1 MEAGVATSSR
11 LIASLISLSSFANED
26 VPFVSSIGTAQ
37 RELASYNS
45 PGLGNGQI
53 TRFFLKMIKWISNPK
68 SIIDSRIISFL
79 LCIGTLV
86 KFKLS
91 KSLTLD
97 NGTDLSGSHFQTARA
112 ITVDGCIG
120 LMQTMAAY

>member
-1 MEAGVATSSR
+1 MKS
-11 LIASLISLSSFANED
+11 
-26 VPFVSSIGTAQ
+26 
-37 RELASYNS
+37 
-45 PGLGNGQI
+45 
-53 TRFFLKMIKWISNPK
+53 ISNPK
-68 SIIDSRIISFL
+68 SIMDSRIISFL
-79 LCIGTLV
+79 LCICNLV

>member
-1 MEAGVATSSR
+1 MKGK
-11 LIASLISLSSFANED
+11 
-26 VPFVSSIGTAQ
+26 P
-37 RELASYNS
+37 S
-45 PGLGNGQI
+45 PGSGMGQI
-53 TRFFLKMIKWISNPK
+53 TRYFWKMMKWNSNHK
-68 SIIDSRIISFL
+68 SIIDSRIISFF
-79 LCIGTLV
+79 LCFCILV

-97 NGTDLSGSHFQTARA
+97 NGTDLDGSHFQTARA